1 MCGIVGYSGRVSAG
15 LLEAMSGL
23 VAHRGPDDRGAWVD
37 VQGGVGLAHRRLSI
51 LDLSERGHQPMA
63 DESGKVVIVFN
74 GEIYNFAE
82 LRSEL
87 LARGRSFRSTSDTEV
102 LLNGYLEFGVA
113 VVDRLNGIF
122 AFAIHDQRTRQT
134 FLARDHMGVKPLY
147 FAEIP
152 GAFVFG
158 SELKAVL
165 AEPAVSRELD
175 PASLL
180 QYLTLLW
187 CPSPGTPLKGV
198 HKLEPGCGMLVSEGR
213 IVRTWQFHRLRFGAN
228 PDISPRQAVEEL
240 TQRLREAVH
249 RQMVADVPVG
259 AFLSGGLDSS
269 AVVAFAREVA
279 GERGLDCFTIA
290 PSGPELAAEG
300 MTEDLP
306 YAERVA
312 RHLGVRL
319 HAIPVDA
326 GMIGELARVIYHLDE
341 PQADPAA
348 INVLLISRLAR
359 SHGIKVLLSGA
370 GGDDLFT
377 GYRRHRALAAEK
389 YWSWLPRP
397 ARRVMSATAAHLPGS
412 PALLRRVGKALR
424 DAHLDDDA
432 RMCGYFHWTPPQL
445 AGELLQARPASPA
458 AVVNQPLLA
467 ALHRPGHGAA
477 GLDRMLLLE
486 QRFFLADHNLLYSDK
501 LSMAEGVEA
510 RVPFLDLDLVA
521 FANDLPAAI
530 KQRGG
535 VGKWPLKQALEP
547 YLPRDVIYRPK
558 AGFGAPLR
566 GWVRGALAPLIDEV
580 LSPRAIGSRGLFDA
594 TSARALIEANR
605 AGRVDASYTI
615 FAMLSIELWCRT
627 FVDPSQPR
635 MLSHLPGMP

>member
-1 MCGIVGYSGRVSAG
+1 MCGIAGYSGRVSPG

-23 VAHRGPDDRGAWVD
+23 VAHRGPDDQGAWVD
-37 VQGGVGLAHRRLSI
+37 EQGGVGLAHRRLSI
-51 LDLSERGHQPMA
+51 LDLSERGHQPMM
-63 DESGKVVIVFN
+63 DESRAVVVVFN
-74 GEIYNFAE
+74 GEIYNFAQ
-82 LRSEL
+82 LRRDL
-87 LARGRSFRSTSDTEV
+87 IARGWTFRSTSDTEV
-102 LLNGYLEFGVA
+102 LLNGYLEYGVA
-113 VVDRLNGIF
+113 VVDHLNGIF

-152 GAFVFG
+152 GAVVFG

-198 HKLEPGCGMLVSEGR
+198 HKLEPGHGMLISEGR
-213 IVRTWQFHRLRFGAN
+213 IVRTWQFHGLRFGATPN
-228 PDISPRQAVEEL
+228 LTPEQSVEEL
-240 TQRLREAVH
+240 TRRLREAVH

-279 GERGLDCFTIA
+279 GDRGLDCFTIA
-290 PSGPELAAEG
+290 PSGPDLAAEG

-389 YWSWLPRP
+389 FWSWLPQP
-397 ARRVMSATAAHLPGS
+397 VRRAMSATTAHLPGS

-424 DAHLDDDA
+424 DAHLDQDA
-432 RMCGYFHWTPPQL
+432 RLCGYFHWSTPEL
-445 AGELLQARPASPA
+445 AGDLLRDRAASPA
-458 AVVNQPLLA
+458 SVVNRPLLE
-467 ALHRPGHGAA
+467 ALRRTGHGAA

-486 QRFFLADHNLLYSDK
+486 QRFFLADHNLLYTDK

-510 RVPFLDLDLVA
+510 RVPFLDLELVA
-521 FANDLPAAI
+521 FANGLPAAV
-530 KQRGG
+530 KQRGA
-535 VGKWPLKQALEP
+535 VGKWPLKKALEP
-547 YLPRDVIYRPK
+547 YLPHDVIYRPK

-580 LSPRAIGSRGLFDA
+580 LSPQAIESRGLFDA
-594 TSARALIEANR
+594 TSARALIDANR
-605 AGRVDASYTI
+605 SGRVDASYTL

-627 FVDPSQPR
+627 FVDPRMPR
-635 MLSHLPGMP
+635 MLSELPGMP